1 MIFVSGMFR
10 SGTTF
15 VARLLNQSDEISFAS
30 DPFFAVFKE
39 FRNTLSK
46 ENVHKVDPHA
56 PLEDYY
62 FDESKLD
69 FFKTIQNTNFKNVK
83 IPDLEYLKKFT
94 AESSFP
100 YSELLSKEIHKIT
113 ADNYGDFLIQG
124 EKLLRQT
131 YGYKR
136 LTGFKEV
143 WANEFTPH
151 ICSLFSKDA
160 KVIHIIR
167 DPRAILVSNFYSEGR
182 YPILFLARQWRKLA
196 ALAHFYTEEYENNII
211 VKYEDLILNPK
222 ETIEGICKF
231 TGIRFDEKILNTE
244 EITDGSNKKWR
255 QNSTFDEKNSGGFN
269 KSSVSRWKEKIE
281 DSDRLAL
288 EYLCYPE
295 MTLLGY
301 GDLLDEKFGSVSHSN
316 FEDKRDK
323 LAKWILPYADF
334 DYESEFSKEKKRMS
348 LFAREA
354 STSEKELN
362 FLIPSIFDKIKPLF
376 HK

>member
-62 FDESKLD
+62 FDENKLD
-69 FFKTIQNTNFKNVK
+69 FFKTIQNTNFKDVK

-131 YGYKR
+131 YGNKR

-151 ICSLFSKDA
+151 ICNLFTENA
-160 KVIHIIR
+160 KVIHIVR

-196 ALAHFYTEEYENNII
+196 ALADFYTEKFENSLI

-222 ETIEGICKF
+222 QTVEGICNF
-231 TGIRFDEKILNTE
+231 VGIRFDEKILNTE
-244 EITDGSNKKWR
+244 EITDGGNNKWK

-269 KSSVSRWKEKIE
+269 KNSVTRWKEKIE
-281 DSDRLAL
+281 ESDRLAL
-288 EYLCYPE
+288 EFLCFPE
-295 MTLLGY
+295 MKLLGY
-301 GDLLDEKFGSVSHSN
+301 GDFLDEKFESISHSN
-316 FEDKRDK
+316 LEDKKDK
-323 LAKWILPYADF
+323 LAKWILPYADL
-334 DYESEFSKEKKRMS
+334 DYKSEFLRERKRAELLFKEPS
-348 LFAREA
+348 AR
-354 STSEKELN
+354 EKELN
-362 FLIPSIFDKIKPLF
+362 YLIPSIFDKIKSAVR
-376 HK
+376 